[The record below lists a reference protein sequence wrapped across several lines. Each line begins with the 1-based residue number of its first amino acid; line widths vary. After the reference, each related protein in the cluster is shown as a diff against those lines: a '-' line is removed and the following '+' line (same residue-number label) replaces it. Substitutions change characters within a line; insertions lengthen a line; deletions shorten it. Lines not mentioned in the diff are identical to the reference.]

1 MSGRV
6 MLSLSVKGPPG
17 LHVWISQEMA
27 TRTLRSILSRLRGAL
42 LESLT
47 KLWPG
52 ASSWLRLTV
61 HPRGALEADVR
72 SYPVLC
78 FGDSITEGYHN
89 IWPHPTNAP
98 GRRNFPEDGSAWHA
112 HEHSRLLLKPY
123 AIHLGYLLAA
133 DVGDCDSGYSA
144 SLRYARARG
153 FSGWTAEEL
162 LPELRRSLREGA
174 WRCAV
179 IMAGVNDVLRDGVV
193 DVPTLL
199 ARIEQLF
206 RACDEAGVRVVAL
219 TPLECDMANHGWVA
233 PRTWRRV
240 KSVVAHACCVR
251 SRTCAS
257 GRVAYA
263 STCAQRFRC
272 ARRTLTML
280 STRRPQSGA
289 PRSLRPALGD
299 ARLLHVKV
307 KPNAD
312 GITERPRLERL
323 RSSSG
328 SVHVWRLSTETTHTA
343 PQNTRAR
350 TAAST

>member
-1 MSGRV
+1 MCGS
-6 MLSLSVKGPPG
+6 P
-17 LHVWISQEMA
+17 QEMA

-179 IMAGVNDVLRDGVV
+179 IMTGVNDVLRDGVV

-233 PRTWRRV
+233 PADVAPRQEALAQLAKAV
-240 KSVVAHACCVR
+240 KDLCKR
-251 SRTCAS
+251 Q
-257 GRVAYA
+257 GRVCVDVRAALPLCAENFDDAVHPTPAGSTKIAQAVHSAMRAY
-263 STCAQRFRC
+263 F
-272 ARRTLTML
+272 M
-280 STRRPQSGA
+280 
-289 PRSLRPALGD
+289 
-299 ARLLHVKV
+299 
-307 KPNAD
+307 
-312 GITERPRLERL
+312 
-323 RSSSG
+323 
-328 SVHVWRLSTETTHTA
+328 
-343 PQNTRAR
+343 
-350 TAAST
+350 